1 MDACDIIGG
10 ILSLGFNQ
18 AAEGLG
24 LKPLPAGAGLAFD
37 LSPGFIVKQEIK
49 NLCTPGTNALLR
61 LDLTKLSSF
70 TQAYLTD
77 RMQSVASQQQDLAW
91 NIPGKRF
98 ESPAV
103 PLPLGF
109 IGLPPATGTAVFWYD
124 PQKPGADKLNGV
136 LFKLTFTLGK

>member
-10 ILSLGFNQ
+10 ILSLGLNQ

-24 LKPLPAGAGLAFD
+24 LKPLPAGAGLAYD
-37 LSPGFIVKQEIK
+37 LNPGFIVKQEVK

-61 LDLTKLSSF
+61 LDLTKLNSF

-77 RMQSVASQQQDLAW
+77 RMLSIASAQQDLVW

-103 PLPLGF
+103 PVPLGL

-124 PQKPGADKLNGV
+124 MDKPGVDKLNGV
-136 LFKLTFTLGK
+136 LFKLTFKFGK